1 MGKRLAKRQ
10 RQPRWHFAL
19 SGVLL
24 AGAIA
29 LALYIPWREQADET
43 PATVPISAPAPF
55 QAIDAGQLADSL
67 YAGIDGALLEMGLW
81 PELFSKSRQTDLD
94 RIKVSVPADLPLTE
108 ANLGITRFVQ
118 GLGGQVIGASQRR
131 GQVEMRCGFAGT
143 ATTTLTLTPITE
155 RRRAGKIAIVLD
167 DFGGGGHAIAAR
179 FCALQQPMTLAILPN
194 EGQVSDLSDRAHA
207 NGHQILVHLPM
218 EPEGGQ
224 DPGEGA
230 ISVDQ
235 DDKEIRRRIR
245 QALKKVPH
253 ARGISNHMGSKATA
267 DERVM
272 QQVLNELKARN
283 LLFLDSRTTANSV
296 AYDMAIDMDLHAYT
310 RDLFLDQVDD
320 IEAIEARLWDLAGIA
335 ARAGQAVGIGHDR
348 KATLLALTSILPRL
362 ETRGFRFVPISRLL
376 P

>member
-10 RQPRWHFAL
+10 RHPRWHFAL
-19 SGVLL
+19 SGVVL

-29 LALYIPWREQADET
+29 LSLYIPWRKQADET
-43 PATVPISAPAPF
+43 PATSPISAPAPF
-55 QAIDAGQLADSL
+55 QATDARQLADSL
-67 YAGIDGALLEMGLW
+67 YTGIDGALLEMGLW
-81 PELFSKSRQTDLD
+81 PELFSKNRQTDLD

-131 GQVEMRCGFAGT
+131 GQVKMRCGFAGT

-167 DFGGGGHAIAAR
+167 DFGGGGDAIAAR
-179 FCALQQPMTLAILPN
+179 FCALQQPLTLAILPN

-207 NGHQILVHLPM
+207 NGHQVLLHLPM

-235 DDKEIRRRIR
+235 DNKEIRRRIR

-296 AYDMAIDMDLHAYT
+296 AYDMAIDMDLRAYT
-310 RDLFLDQVDD
+310 RDLFLDEIDE

-335 ARAGQAVGIGHDR
+335 ARAGQAIGIGHDR
-348 KATLLALTSILPRL
+348 EATLLALTGILPRL
-362 ETRGFRFVPISRLL
+362 EMRGFRFAPISRLL